1 MDALQG
7 KELEGGRAI
16 AVKIAVNPAHE
27 EGDES
32 VSAEA
37 EKTPEVEAPTE
48 EAVVA

>member
-7 KELEGGRAI
+7 KELEGRAI
-16 AVKIAVNPAHE
+16 AVKIAVNPTHE

-37 EKTPEVEAPTE
+37 EKTPEVEAPKE